1 MLLAMGVD
9 VNSARGGRGPV
20 GRTPLQRG
28 YEDAARTLLDA
39 CADVSARYHDGRT
52 PLHLAAEHGQV
63 DMIELLLERDA
74 HVVAMTPQRETAL
87 CMAASHGLSSSRR
100 AECASLSTFSRRTG
114 SGKHLVRIEYRSAMT
129 APAIRD
135 ENEIL
140 EAMVDLGGE
149 PP

>member
-1 MLLAMGVD
+1 MLLATGVD
-9 VNSARGGRGPV
+9 VNSAGGRGPA
-20 GRTPLQRG
+20 GRTPLQSG

-129 APAIRD
+129 APAMRD
-135 ENEIL
+135 ASL
-140 EAMVDLGGE
+140 RMKFWRPWLT
-149 PP
+149 